1 VAYSLTYSVGG
12 TVYTLSGYDATTGL
26 TINYLGDQGFGMAP
40 MHRITQRG
48 PLQQGDSDIDFRL
61 DPRIIQL
68 PLYVDALT
76 IGDHYNARAKLMQIF
91 TPTNA
96 VGTLTVTADSFVRSI
111 DVEVLGGL
119 DMNVDA
125 KAGYGVRTVVQLRAA
140 DPTWYDPT
148 PQVITLTPSIA
159 GTAFAIPM
167 AIPLTMG
174 TASINSTTTV
184 SYDGTW
190 LSYPI
195 ITAVGPI
202 TGLSITNNT
211 TGDVISLGAVAIG
224 AGTTYIFDLRYG
236 YKTVKT
242 TAGVNKIADVTA
254 ASNLATF
261 AIVPAPTATG
271 GVNSITV
278 TSSSSSSPAEVSL
291 TYYTR
296 FVGI

>member
-1 VAYSLTYSVGG
+1 
-12 TVYTLSGYDATTGL
+12 LSGYDATTGL

-68 PLYVDALT
+68 PLYVDAMT
-76 IGDHYNARAKLMQIF
+76 IGEHYNARAKLMQIF

-140 DPTWYDPT
+140 DPTWYTPA

-174 TASINSTTTV
+174 TASINATTTV
-184 SYDGTW
+184 TYAGTW

-195 ITAVGPI
+195 ITAIGPI

-211 TGDVISLGAVAIG
+211 TGDVISLGAVAIA

-261 AIVPAPTATG
+261 SIVPAPNASG

>member
-12 TVYTLSGYDATTGL
+12 TTYTLSGYDATTGL

-40 MHRITQRG
+40 LHRITQRG

-68 PLYVDALT
+68 PLYVDAMT
-76 IGDHYNARAKLMQIF
+76 IGEHYNARAKLMQIF

-148 PQVITLTPSIA
+148 PQIFTLTPSIA

-211 TGDVISLGAVAIG
+211 TGDVISLGAVAIA

-261 AIVPAPTATG
+261 AIVPAPTASG

>member
-12 TVYTLSGYDATTGL
+12 TTYTLSGYDATTGM
-26 TINYLGDQGFGMAP
+26 TINYMGDQGFGMAP

-61 DPRIIQL
+61 DPRVLQV
-68 PLYVDALT
+68 PLFVDATT
-76 IGDHYNARAKLMQIF
+76 IAEHYAVRAKLMQIF
-91 TPTNA
+91 TPSNI
-96 VGTLTVTADSFVRSI
+96 VGTLTVTVDSFVRSI

-119 DMNVDA
+119 TMDIDV
-125 KAGYGVRTVVQLRAA
+125 KAGYSVRAVVQLRAA

-195 ITAVGPI
+195 ITAIGPI

-224 AGTTYIFDLRYG
+224 AGTTYIIDLRYG

-254 ASNLATF
+254 GSNLATF

-296 FVGI
+296 YIGI

>member
-1 VAYSLTYSVGG
+1 MAYSLTYSVGG
-12 TVYTLSGYDATTGL
+12 TTYTLNGYDGITGL
-26 TINYLGDQGFGMAP
+26 TFNYLGDQSFGLAP

-61 DPRIIQL
+61 DPRILQL
-68 PLYVDALT
+68 PLYVDAT
-76 IGDHYNARAKLMQIF
+76 SIAEHYAVRTKLLQIF
-91 TPTNA
+91 TPSNSI
-96 VGTLTVTADSFVRSI
+96 GTLTITSDDMVRSI
-111 DVEVLGGL
+111 DCVMLGGL
-119 DMNVDA
+119 TMDVDA
-125 KAGYGVRTVVQLRAA
+125 KGGYGVRTVVQLRAA

-174 TASINSTTTV
+174 TASINSTTTIT
-184 SYDGTW
+184 YGGTW

-195 ITAVGPI
+195 ITAIGPI
-202 TGLSITNNT
+202 TGLTITNNS
-211 TGDVISLGAVAIG
+211 TGDTISLGAVAIA

-254 ASNLATF
+254 SSNLATF
-261 AIVPAPTATG
+261 AVVNAPTASG

-278 TSSSSSSPAEVSL
+278 TSSSSASPAEVSF

-296 FVGI
+296 YIGV

>member
-1 VAYSLTYSVGG
+1 MAYSLTYTVGG
-12 TVYTLSGYDATTGL
+12 TTYTLNGYDAITGL
-26 TINYLGDQGFGMAP
+26 TFNYLGDQGFGLAP

-48 PLQQGDSDIDFRL
+48 PLQQGDTDVDFRL
-61 DPRIIQL
+61 DPRVLQI
-68 PLYVDALT
+68 PLYIDADSITAQYTIRNELLT
-76 IGDHYNARAKLMQIF
+76 IFSPSNIM
-91 TPTNA
+91 
-96 VGTLTVTADSFVRSI
+96 GTLTVANDSFVRSI
-111 DVEVLGGL
+111 DCYVLGGL
-119 DMNVDA
+119 TFDVDA
-125 KAGYGVRTVVQLRAA
+125 KSGYGVRVVVQLRAP

-148 PQVITLTPSIA
+148 ANVITLTPSIA

-174 TASINSTTTV
+174 TASINITTTV
-184 SYDGTW
+184 NYTGTW

-211 TGDVISLGAVAIG
+211 TGQVISLGSVAIG
-224 AGTTYIFDLRYG
+224 AGTTYTFDLRYG

-242 TAGVNKIADVTA
+242 DTGVNKIADVTA

-261 AIVPAPTATG
+261 AIVNAPSAPS
-271 GVNSITV
+271 GVNSITI
-278 TSSSSSSPAEVSL
+278 TSSSSSSPAAVTL